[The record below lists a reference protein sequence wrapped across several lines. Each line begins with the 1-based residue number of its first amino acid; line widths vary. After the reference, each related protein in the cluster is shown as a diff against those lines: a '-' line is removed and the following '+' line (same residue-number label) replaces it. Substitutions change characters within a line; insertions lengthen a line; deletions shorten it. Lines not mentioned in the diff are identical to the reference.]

1 MKDHAADW
9 QALRETDPEVADAIA
24 NELERERTTLRLIAS
39 ENYASPAVLA
49 AMGSTMTNKYAEG
62 YPGRRY
68 YGGCEFVD
76 VTEQLAIDRAKELF
90 GAEHANVQPH
100 AGAQA
105 NMAVFGAFLQPN
117 DPGSTVL
124 GMELAHGGH
133 LTHGS
138 PVNVSGMWFN
148 FVGYQVDRET
158 ERLDMDRVRDLAKQH
173 RPRIVLSGYTAYPR
187 EIDFAAFRE
196 IADEVGALLWVDA
209 SHFIGLVAGGAYPS
223 PVPYADVVTFTTHKA
238 LRGPR
243 GAMIVCRAEHAKA
256 IDKAVFP
263 MMQGGPLEHVI
274 AAKAVALKEAMQPTF
289 AEYARRVVRDARA
302 LAAGLAAE
310 GIRVISGGT
319 DSHLILA
326 DVRPLGTD
334 GKAAEAA
341 CDAVGIAL
349 NKNQIPYDPNPPSTP
364 SGIRVGTPGPATLG
378 MDEPEMAEIASIVGD
393 VLKAPDD
400 AGGRDKARQR
410 VRDLMH
416 RFPLYPDR

>member
-1 MKDHAADW
+1 MREYAADW
-9 QALRETDPEVADAIA
+9 DALKASDPEVADAIA
-24 NELERERTTLRLIAS
+24 NELQRERSTLRLIAS

-49 AMGSTMTNKYAEG
+49 ALGSTMTNKYAEG

-105 NMAVFGAFLQPN
+105 NMAVFGAFLRPN
-117 DPGSTVL
+117 DPEDKVL

-158 ERLDMDRVRDLAKQH
+158 EQLDMDRVRDLAKEH
-173 RPRIVLSGYTAYPR
+173 RPKIILSGYTAYAR

-196 IADEVGALLWVDA
+196 IADEVGALHWVDA

-223 PVPYADVVTFTTHKA
+223 PVPHADVVTFTTHKA

-243 GAMIVCRAEHAKA
+243 GAMIVCKEEHAKA

-263 MMQGGPLEHVI
+263 MMQGGPLEHCI
-274 AAKAVALKEAMQPTF
+274 AAKAVALKEAMTPEF
-289 AEYARRVVRDARA
+289 RDYAHRVVRDARA
-302 LAAGLAAE
+302 LAAGLADE
-310 GIRVISGGT
+310 GLRVISGGT

-326 DVRPLGTD
+326 DVRPVGTD
-334 GKAAEAA
+334 GKTAEAV
-341 CDAVGIAL
+341 CDEVGIAL
-349 NKNQIPYDPNPPSTP
+349 NKNQIPYDPSPPSAP
-364 SGIRVGTPGPATLG
+364 SGIRVGTPGPATLR
-378 MDEPEMAEIASIVGD
+378 MDEEEMGEIASVIGE
-393 VLKAPDD
+393 VLKHPTD
-400 AGGRDKARQR
+400 AGVKGKSAQR
-410 VRDLMH
+410 VRDLME
-416 RFPLYPDR
+416 RFPLYA

>member
-1 MKDHAADW
+1 M
-9 QALRETDPEVADAIA
+9 
-24 NELERERTTLRLIAS
+24 
-39 ENYASPAVLA
+39 LA
-49 AMGSTMTNKYAEG
+49 ALGSTMTDKYAEG

-105 NMAVFGAFLQPN
+105 NLAVFGAFLEPK
-117 DPGSTVL
+117 DPSSKVL

-148 FVGYQVDRET
+148 FIGYQVDRET
-158 ERLDMDRVRDLAKQH
+158 EQLDMDRVRDLAKEH
-173 RPRIVLSGYTAYPR
+173 RPRILLAGYTAYPR
-187 EIDFAAFRE
+187 AIDFAAFRD
-196 IADEVGALLWVDA
+196 IADDVGALLWVDA

-243 GAMIVCRAEHAKA
+243 GAIIVCREEHAKA

-274 AAKAVALKEAMQPTF
+274 AAKAVALKEAMGPGF
-289 AEYARRVVRDARA
+289 KDYAHRIVRDARA
-302 LAAGLAAE
+302 LASGLADE
-310 GIRVISGGT
+310 GLRLISGGT

-326 DVRPLGTD
+326 DVRPLGID
-334 GKAAEAA
+334 GKAAEAV
-341 CDAVGIAL
+341 CEDVGIAL
-349 NKNQIPYDPNPPSTP
+349 NKNQIPFDPNPPSSP

-378 MDEPEMAEIASIVGD
+378 MDEPEMAEIASIIGE
-393 VLKAPDD
+393 VLKSPQD
-400 AGGRDKARQR
+400 AGTKDKAGSR
-410 VRDLMH
+410 VRDLMQ
-416 RFPLYPDR
+416 RFPLYP